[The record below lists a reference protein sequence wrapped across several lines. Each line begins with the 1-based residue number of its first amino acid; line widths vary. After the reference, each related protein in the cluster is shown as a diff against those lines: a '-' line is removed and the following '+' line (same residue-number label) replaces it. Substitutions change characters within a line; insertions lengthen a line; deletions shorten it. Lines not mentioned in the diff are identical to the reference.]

1 MEQSKVRN
9 SVLRQND
16 LMNAVIPD
24 PDWQNAVCTQV
35 GAQVTQLQTFTS
47 VKPHRLAYT
56 VKLYDLFQTH

>member
-9 SVLRQND
+9 SDLMQHD

-35 GAQVTQLQTFTS
+35 GSQLTQLQTFTS
-47 VKPHRLAYT
+47 VKPRRVSIDSETA
-56 VKLYDLFQTH
+56 